1 MHGVMLPLCISSKAM
16 IIAMVLCCQLKTNKF
31 WPITGPNCVKWRW
44 WTWFSQRVMSIML
57 HRPQLSV
64 FSRTSHPPLSLKMHI
79 FLFPL
84 FVCCHWPS
92 CAPPPRPCLIFHG
105 WAGGGSASDHISP
118 LAGLPISQPP
128 SQLPR
133 TILRTTAPTVKV
145 WVCPRASSSSSLSS
159 SSSSLSSPPSADC
172 AVGIVRLPA
181 SQWHNQVLPHH
192 DQDSDDHDDDF
203 DYDHDCDDGR
213 VKQICEKKTVRLPAI
228 RLVTQPRPSSSR
240 PRWWSLWWLCWWL
253 CLWWGPGQ
261 TFPWKTTNYSQPVTQ
276 PGHSSSRPL
285 WWSCYKSA

>member
-1 MHGVMLPLCISSKAM
+1 M
-16 IIAMVLCCQLKTNKF
+16 LCCQLRTIKF
-31 WPITGPNCVKWRW
+31 WPVTGPNCVKWRW

-192 DQDSDDHDDDF
+192 DHDSDDHDDFAD
-203 DYDHDCDDGR
+203 DCAYDEGPVKHFREKQPTTASQLHNQALPHHDHYDDR
-213 VKQICEKKTVRLPAI
+213 VIKAPKKILKNKKSEYTSHQLKWTITVPAHVLGGDRCQYFQWASI
-228 RLVTQPRPSSSR
+228 RGLCYFASS
-240 PRWWSLWWLCWWL
+240 
-253 CLWWGPGQ
+253 
-261 TFPWKTTNYSQPVTQ
+261 
-276 PGHSSSRPL
+276 
-285 WWSCYKSA
+285 

>member
-1 MHGVMLPLCISSKAM
+1 MHNVQFTTWENKDSVLSKVTLAMQWVHAYKLWECWRCHCHALQLWKRSQIHLADVGLNMHGVMLPLCISSKAM

-159 SSSSLSSPPSADC
+159 LGPLPP
-172 AVGIVRLPA
+172 
-181 SQWHNQVLPHH
+181 
-192 DQDSDDHDDDF
+192 
-203 DYDHDCDDGR
+203 YGR
-213 VKQICEKKTVRLPAI
+213 RT
-228 RLVTQPRPSSSR
+228 
-240 PRWWSLWWLCWWL
+240 
-253 CLWWGPGQ
+253 
-261 TFPWKTTNYSQPVTQ
+261 
-276 PGHSSSRPL
+276 
-285 WWSCYKSA
+285 